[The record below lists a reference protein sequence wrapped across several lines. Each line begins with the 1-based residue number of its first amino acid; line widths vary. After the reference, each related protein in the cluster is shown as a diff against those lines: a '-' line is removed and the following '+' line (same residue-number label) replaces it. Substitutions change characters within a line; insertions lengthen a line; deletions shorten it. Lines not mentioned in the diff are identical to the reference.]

1 MDITTY
7 SAERETER
15 STNHYSPTN
24 ASLSTFR
31 NGFWSL
37 VRVFIPNLTS
47 RRQRYARNTCPS
59 TGLLNSPSSNTLRRR
74 IGRILVPSFLAED
87 QRQEAQKIR
96 PTDFLDGMRGYA
108 AFAVYCCHFIM
119 PTHPKAHMGYG
130 GNDGIDDYWI
140 TQLPILRLIYS
151 GHTCVC
157 LFFVISGFAISLRP
171 LELARKGS
179 YSALLDNMTSAIFR
193 RPCRLY
199 IPCFTILG
207 ITFFLSICGAFDFA
221 FALTKHWPFPS
232 RPLRIPAVHPTMS
245 LQFKDF
251 FGQVFDWADPLNRK
265 TKHIPYGVQ
274 LWTIPV
280 ELRCSLVSFLT
291 IIALA
296 KVRPYIRLVITAGI
310 GVYFQLQRHP
320 EATLFLAGS
329 ILAELHIERAEHDAS
344 NLFFRIPES
353 RVQKL
358 RATLLFLFGLFLA
371 SYPPHGAAKALFW
384 GPFHWLA
391 KLIVS
396 DSADADLY
404 FYQTIASTLL
414 VYVAN
419 RSPSLQKLFTTQ
431 LAVYLGKIS
440 FSLYCVHQALI
451 NWFGYRTILL
461 MWSFTG
467 RDSLWEY
474 EAGIVLTFIFQTI
487 LSIWVADIFWRLV
500 DAPSVGLTKRIERAC
515 IGGSWANAN
524 IEKPL

>member
-1 MDITTY
+1 MGASTY
-7 SAERETER
+7 TLEGETEK
-15 STNHYSPTN
+15 STVAFP
-24 ASLSTFR
+24 STVGSFSRLR
-31 NGFWSL
+31 NGYRGL
-37 VRVFIPNLTS
+37 ARAYLPTLTS
-47 RRQRYARNTCPS
+47 RRQRYGGAPIGFVDT
-59 TGLLNSPSSNTLRRR
+59 PSSRTLPQR
-74 IGRILVPSFLAED
+74 IGEILVPSFLAGNPKHGH
-87 QRQEAQKIR
+87 QKIR

-130 GNDGIDDYWI
+130 GNDGVDDYWI
-140 TQLPILRLIYS
+140 TQLPIVRLIYS

-157 LFFVISGFAISLRP
+157 LFFVISGFSISLKP

-179 YSALLDNMTSAIFR
+179 YSALFDNIASAIFR

-199 IPCFTILG
+199 LPCFIMLA

-232 RPLRIPAVHPTMS
+232 RPLRIPAVHPTMR

-291 IIALA
+291 IIGLA
-296 KVRPYIRLVITAGI
+296 KVRPHLRLVITAAI
-310 GVYFQLQRHP
+310 GFYFQLQRHP
-320 EATLFLAGS
+320 EATLFLVGS
-329 ILAELHIERAEHDAS
+329 ILAELHLECTERDTYSSFSRA
-344 NLFFRIPES
+344 PES
-353 RVQKL
+353 RMQKA
-358 RATLLFLFGLFLA
+358 RAVSLFLFGLFLA

-391 KLIVS
+391 NLIVT
-396 DSADADLY
+396 DNADADLY
-404 FYQTIASTLL
+404 FYQTIASTIL

-419 RSPSLQKLFTTQ
+419 RSPSIQKLFTTP
-431 LAVYLGKIS
+431 LAAYLGKTS
-440 FSLYCVHQALI
+440 FALYCVHQALI

-467 RDSLWEY
+467 RDTLWRY
-474 EAGIVLTFIFQTI
+474 EAGIVLTFVFQTI
-487 LSIWVADIFWRLV
+487 LSVWVADIFWRLV
-500 DAPSVGLTKRIERAC
+500 DAPSVGLTKRLEKAC
-515 IGGSWANAN
+515 IGGNH
-524 IEKPL
+524 IETDTCKPR